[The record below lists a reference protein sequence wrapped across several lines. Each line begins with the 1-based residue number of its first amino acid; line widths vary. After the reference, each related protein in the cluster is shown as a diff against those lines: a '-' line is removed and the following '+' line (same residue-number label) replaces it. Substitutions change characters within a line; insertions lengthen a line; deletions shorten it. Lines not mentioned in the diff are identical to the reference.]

1 MTMTA
6 ACEYKRHRGFTL
18 LELLVAL
25 AIFGLVAVMAY
36 GGLGTVLAQRAHTDA
51 SAQRLGALQKT
62 YLVMQRDIEQGVTRA
77 IRDEYG
83 DEQPPLAA
91 APVLQLTRGGW
102 SNPAGRPRSSLQRV
116 GYSLE
121 DQQLVRYAWVVLD
134 RAQDSQPLQQALAGN
149 LVSMQVRYLDA
160 AGNWQENWPNSLEP
174 GAVEEAPDPGL
185 PAAVEVSLEHE
196 YFGNLTWL
204 FQLPR

>member
-1 MTMTA
+1 MKTIDTGTVHR
-6 ACEYKRHRGFTL
+6 CRGFTL

-36 GGLGTVLAQRAHTDA
+36 GGLGTVLEQRAHTDA
-51 SAQRLGALQKT
+51 SAQRLAALQKT
-62 YLVMQRDIEQGVTRA
+62 YVVMQRDIEQAVARA

-83 DEQPPLAA
+83 DQQAPLAA
-91 APVLQLTRGGW
+91 APVFQLTRGGW

-116 GYSLE
+116 GYDLE
-121 DQQLVRYAWVVLD
+121 EQQLVRYAWPVLD
-134 RAQDSQPLQQALAGN
+134 RSQDSQPLLQALADN
-149 LVSMQVRYLDA
+149 IVSMQVRYLDA
-160 AGNWQENWPNSLEP
+160 ASNWQDSWPPLET
-174 GAVEEAPDPGL
+174 GVEEAVVEPGL

-204 FQLPR
+204 FQMPR

>member
-1 MTMTA
+1 MKTIDTG
-6 ACEYKRHRGFTL
+6 CVHRCRGFTL

-36 GGLGTVLAQRAHTDA
+36 GGLGTVLEQRAHTDA
-51 SAQRLGALQKT
+51 SAQRLAALQKT
-62 YLVMQRDIEQGVTRA
+62 YVVMQRDIEQAVARA

-83 DEQPPLAA
+83 DQQAPLAA
-91 APVLQLTRGGW
+91 APVFQLTRGGW

-116 GYSLE
+116 GYDLE
-121 DQQLVRYAWVVLD
+121 EQQLVRYAWPVLD
-134 RAQDSQPLQQALAGN
+134 RSQDSQPLQQSLADN
-149 LVSMQVRYLDA
+149 IVSMQVRYLDA
-160 AGNWQENWPNSLEP
+160 ASNWQDSWPPLES
-174 GAVEEAPDPGL
+174 GVEEAVVEPGL

-204 FQLPR
+204 FQMPR

>member
-1 MTMTA
+1 MRVNDLR
-6 ACEYKRHRGFTL
+6 CCRGFTL

-36 GGLGTVLAQRAHTDA
+36 GGLGTVLEQRAHTDA
-51 SAQRLGALQKT
+51 SAQRLAALQKT
-62 YLVMQRDIEQGVTRA
+62 YVVMQRDIEQAVARA

-83 DEQPPLAA
+83 DEQAPLAT
-91 APVLQLTRGGW
+91 APVFQLTRGGW

-116 GYSLE
+116 GYDLE
-121 DQQLVRYAWVVLD
+121 EQQLVRYTWAVLD
-134 RAQDSQPLQQALAGN
+134 RSQDSQPLLQTLADHI
-149 LVSMQVRYLDA
+149 VSMQVRYLDA
-160 AGNWQENWPNSLEP
+160 AGNWQDSWPPLET
-174 GAVEEAPDPGL
+174 GVGEAAVEPGL

-204 FQLPR
+204 FQMPR

>member
-1 MTMTA
+1 MRVNDLR
-6 ACEYKRHRGFTL
+6 CSRGFTL

-36 GGLGTVLAQRAHTDA
+36 GGLGTVLEQRAHTDA
-51 SAQRLGALQKT
+51 SAQRLAALQKT
-62 YLVMQRDIEQGVTRA
+62 YVVMQRDIEQAVARA

-83 DEQPPLAA
+83 DEQAPLAA
-91 APVLQLTRGGW
+91 APVFQLTRGGW

-116 GYSLE
+116 GYDLE
-121 DQQLVRYAWVVLD
+121 EQQLIRYAWPVLD
-134 RAQDSQPLQQALAGN
+134 RSQDSQPLQQALADHI
-149 LVSMQVRYLDA
+149 VSMQVRYLDVA
-160 AGNWQENWPNSLEP
+160 SNWQDSWPSLET
-174 GAVEEAPDPGL
+174 GVEEAAVEPGL

-204 FQLPR
+204 FQMPR